1 MSKLYMLARY
11 FAVGLLVVFFR
22 TSAAQAG
29 DNSFETYGD
38 IASYGIPAAAAALS
52 ASKTDYEGLLQLGL
66 TFGASL
72 GATMLLKHT
81 IKSTRP
87 NGGLHSFPSGHT
99 SRAFAGASYLH
110 YRYGL
115 EYGLPAYALAF
126 AVGYSR
132 VESDNHHW
140 HDVIAGAV
148 LGHLTALLITDRYA
162 SSVTLNTFL
171 DGKDGTYGVA
181 ASFRF

>member
-1 MSKLYMLARY
+1 MPKLYAFARY
-11 FAVGLLVVFFR
+11 VAVGLLVIFFQ
-22 TSAAQAG
+22 TTEVEAG
-29 DNSFETYGD
+29 DKSFETFGD
-38 IASYGIPAAAAALS
+38 VMSYGIPAAAAVLA

-66 TFGASL
+66 TYGASS
-72 GATMLLKHT
+72 GATALLKHT
-81 IKSTRP
+81 IDSTRP
-87 NGGLHSFPSGHT
+87 NGGPESFPSGHT

-148 LGHLTALLITDRYA
+148 IANLMALLITDRYV
-162 SSVTLNTFL
+162 SSVTVNTIM
-171 DGKDGTYGVA
+171 DSKDGTYAVVA
-181 ASFRF
+181 SLRF

>member
-1 MSKLYMLARY
+1 MPKLTMFARY
-11 FAVGLLVVFFR
+11 FAAGLLAIFFQ

-29 DNSFETYGD
+29 DNSFDTFGD
-38 IASYGIPAAAAALS
+38 VASYGIPAAAAALS

-72 GATMLLKHT
+72 GATTLLKQT
-81 IKSTRP
+81 IDSTRP
-87 NGGLHSFPSGHT
+87 NGGPHSFPSGHT

-115 EYGLPAYALAF
+115 EYGVPAYALAL

-148 LGHLTALLITDRYA
+148 IANLTALLITDRYE

-171 DGKDGTYGVA
+171 DSKEGSYGVA